1 MGRADS
7 RNLQKVLCGVP
18 LSWVDLSACF
28 RVGISAFCVRYVFWL
43 YYPRRIHSTVLA
55 GSPPCSAYLRLCM
68 FVLSVGAAL
77 SDAFQFFGAV
87 FCTVSQAFAESFMRR
102 QHTSCVRR
110 FCTIFSLIRV
120 VGRAALPGG
129 GKGDPAARFFADAAP
144 FDS

>member
-1 MGRADS
+1 
-7 RNLQKVLCGVP
+7 
-18 LSWVDLSACF
+18 
-28 RVGISAFCVRYVFWL
+28 
-43 YYPRRIHSTVLA
+43 
-55 GSPPCSAYLRLCM
+55 M